1 MSDIFALVNLL
12 RLVSS
17 TEITVETDSR
27 HSSRKIILTS
37 IESMTKISIVAPLF
51 NEKDIFPSLIN
62 RLNALMDA
70 TPLSIEVVL
79 VNDGSRDETS
89 VLMQQLALVDKRY
102 HCVFL
107 ARNYGHQIAL
117 SAGLAKARGTEGVM
131 VIDGDLQDPP
141 ELLTEFYQKYNEG
154 YDVVYAI
161 RTKRK
166 ENALK
171 KAAYLSFY
179 RLLKY
184 ISYIDIPLDSG
195 DFCFMSRRVVDVIN
209 QMPEESR
216 YMRGMRSWIGFE
228 QIGINYE
235 RSERVAGE
243 SKYSFRKLLA
253 LAYNG
258 IFNFSE
264 FPIKL
269 IKRVGYSAV
278 LVSFIYLIYSIYR
291 KLIFNDVPQGFT
303 ATIFIIVF
311 FSGIQLFFMGIM
323 GEYLLRIFFQVKGR
337 PLFIVKEEIV
347 DGQFL
352 KTLKL

>member
-1 MSDIFALVNLL
+1 MPN
-12 RLVSS
+12 
-17 TEITVETDSR
+17 
-27 HSSRKIILTS
+27 
-37 IESMTKISIVAPLF
+37 ISIVAPLF
-51 NEKDIFPSLIN
+51 NETESFPSLIK

-79 VNDGSRDETS
+79 VNDGSRDNTAA
-89 VLMQQLALVDKRY
+89 LMQQVALVDKRY

-117 SAGLAKARGTEGVM
+117 SAGLAKSRGTEGVM

-141 ELLTEFYQKYNEG
+141 ELLTEFYQKYKEG
-154 YDVVYAI
+154 YDVVYAV

-166 ENALK
+166 ENVLK
-171 KAAYLSFY
+171 KTAYGAFY
-179 RLLKY
+179 RLLKS

-195 DFCFMSRRVVDVIN
+195 DFCFMSRRVVDVMN

-228 QIGINYE
+228 QIGIDYE
-235 RSERVAGE
+235 RSERAAGE
-243 SKYSFRKLLA
+243 SKYSFRKLLQ

-269 IKRVGYSAV
+269 IKRVGYIAV
-278 LVSFIYLIYSIYR
+278 SSSFIYLIYSIYR
-291 KLIFNDVPQGFT
+291 KLAFNDVPQGFT

-337 PLFIVKEEIV
+337 PLFIVKNEILE
-347 DGQFL
+347 GQFVD
-352 KTLKL
+352 KISP

>member
-1 MSDIFALVNLL
+1 
-12 RLVSS
+12 
-17 TEITVETDSR
+17 
-27 HSSRKIILTS
+27 
-37 IESMTKISIVAPLF
+37 MTIDISIVAPLY
-51 NEKDIFPSLIN
+51 NEKESISSLIK

-79 VNDGSRDETS
+79 VNDGSRDETAA
-89 VLMQQLALVDKRY
+89 LMQQVALMDKRY
-102 HCVFL
+102 HCIFL

-141 ELLTEFYQKYNEG
+141 ELLTAFYEKYKEG
-154 YDVVYAI
+154 YDVVYAV

-166 ENALK
+166 ENVFK
-171 KAAYLSFY
+171 KTAYLAFY
-179 RLLKY
+179 RLLKS

-195 DFCFMSRRVVDVIN
+195 DFCFMSRRVVDVMN

-228 QIGINYE
+228 QIGIHYE
-235 RSERVAGE
+235 RSERAAGE
-243 SKYSFRKLLA
+243 SKYSFRKLLQ

-278 LVSFIYLIYSIYR
+278 FASFVYLTYSIYR
-291 KLIFNDVPQGFT
+291 KLFFNDVPQGFT
-303 ATIFIIVF
+303 ATIFLIVF

-337 PLFIVKEEIV
+337 PLFVVKDEIV
-347 DGQFL
+347 EGEFVG
-352 KTLKL
+352 K

>member
-1 MSDIFALVNLL
+1 MPNV
-12 RLVSS
+12 
-17 TEITVETDSR
+17 
-27 HSSRKIILTS
+27 
-37 IESMTKISIVAPLF
+37 SIVVPLF
-51 NEKDIFPSLIN
+51 NETESFPSLIK

-70 TPLSIEVVL
+70 HPLSIEVVL
-79 VNDGSRDETS
+79 VNDGSRDSTAA
-89 VLMQQLALVDKRY
+89 LMQQVALVDKRY
-102 HCVFL
+102 YCVFL

-141 ELLTEFYQKYNEG
+141 ELLTEFYKKYKEG
-154 YDVVYAI
+154 YDVVYAV

-171 KAAYLSFY
+171 KTAYNLFY
-179 RLLKY
+179 RLLKT

-195 DFCFMSRRVVDVIN
+195 DFCFMSRRVVDVMN

-228 QIGINYE
+228 QIGIDYE
-235 RSERVAGE
+235 RSERAAGE
-243 SKYSFRKLLA
+243 SKYSFRKLLE

-269 IKRVGYSAV
+269 IKRVGYLAV
-278 LVSFIYLIYSIYR
+278 ASSLIYLVYSLYR
-291 KLIFNDVPQGFT
+291 KLVFNDVPQGFT

-311 FSGIQLFFMGIM
+311 FSGIQLFFMGII

-337 PLFIVKEEIV
+337 PLFIVKDEILE
-347 DGQFL
+347 GQFID
-352 KTLKL
+352 KLSR

>member
-1 MSDIFALVNLL
+1 
-12 RLVSS
+12 
-17 TEITVETDSR
+17 
-27 HSSRKIILTS
+27 
-37 IESMTKISIVAPLF
+37 MTIDISIVAPLY
-51 NEKDIFPSLIN
+51 NEKESIPSLIK

-79 VNDGSRDETS
+79 VNDGSRDETAA
-89 VLMQQLALVDKRY
+89 LMQQVALMDKRY
-102 HCVFL
+102 HCIFL

-141 ELLTEFYQKYNEG
+141 ELLTAFYEKYKEG
-154 YDVVYAI
+154 YDVVYAV

-166 ENALK
+166 ENVFK
-171 KAAYLSFY
+171 KTAYLAFY
-179 RLLKY
+179 RLLKS

-195 DFCFMSRRVVDVIN
+195 DFCFMSRRVVDVMN

-228 QIGINYE
+228 QIGIHYE
-235 RSERVAGE
+235 RSERAAGE
-243 SKYSFRKLLA
+243 SKYSFRKLLQ

-278 LVSFIYLIYSIYR
+278 FASFVYLTYSIYR
-291 KLIFNDVPQGFT
+291 KLFFNDVPQGFT
-303 ATIFIIVF
+303 ATIFLIVF

-337 PLFIVKEEIV
+337 PLFVVKDEIV
-347 DGQFL
+347 EGEFVG
-352 KTLKL
+352 K

>member
-1 MSDIFALVNLL
+1 
-12 RLVSS
+12 
-17 TEITVETDSR
+17 
-27 HSSRKIILTS
+27 
-37 IESMTKISIVAPLF
+37 MTLISIVAPLY
-51 NEKDIFPSLIN
+51 NEQESFPALIK
-62 RLNALMDA
+62 RLNTLMDA

-79 VNDGSRDETS
+79 VNDGSRDETAA
-89 VLMQQLALVDKRY
+89 LMQQVALIDKRY

-141 ELLTEFYQKYNEG
+141 ELLNEFYKKYKGG
-154 YDVVYAI
+154 YDVVYAV

-166 ENALK
+166 ENIFK
-171 KAAYLSFY
+171 KTAYRAFY
-179 RLLKY
+179 RLLTS

-195 DFCFMSRRVVDVIN
+195 DFCFMSRRVVDVMN
-209 QMPEESR
+209 LMPEESR

-228 QIGINYE
+228 QIGIEYE
-235 RSERVAGE
+235 RSERAAGA
-243 SKYSFRKLLA
+243 SKYSFKKLLQ

-269 IKRVGYSAV
+269 IKRVGYIAV
-278 LVSFIYLIYSIYR
+278 GASFVYLIYSIYR
-291 KLIFNDVPQGFT
+291 KLVFNDVPQGFT

-337 PLFIVKEEIV
+337 PLFIVKEEIL
-347 DGQFL
+347 DGQFMD
-352 KTLKL
+352 KK